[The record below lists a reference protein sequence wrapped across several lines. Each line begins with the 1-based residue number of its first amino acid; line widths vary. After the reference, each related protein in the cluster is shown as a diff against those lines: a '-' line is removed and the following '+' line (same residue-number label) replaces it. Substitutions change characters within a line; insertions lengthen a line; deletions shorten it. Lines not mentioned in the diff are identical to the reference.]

1 MIQISK
7 SKWNVLSDKT
17 NVKTWSRSS
26 NVWQYVVR
34 QPNSN
39 YAICS
44 LCTDKKR
51 ISANNGST
59 STLRQHLI
67 LKHNIRELILPN
79 RPEKR
84 THSSSSINISRKQQ
98 LHELLIRWYDPPNR
112 YLVVRRLKR
121 FHVIPQKKLIDDLAS
136 IDNISITMGL
146 WSNRQMRCFLVITE
160 AKLKE
165 LNISQKVV
173 CVTCDGDMPVGANG
187 ENEDMINLEEF
198 QDNDETDMDIMSEL
212 EFDDNESMEVEVG
225 DCNHEDEE
233 ELLSSVIDD
242 EIVDNWTEDAI
253 ESDVDIVHD
262 QELIVNLFKKC
273 RGFISMIKRSTILT
287 LFFDNERKKLS
298 IKRNLCYDI
307 KSLWNTGFELTT
319 DDWVILAQLHL
330 VLKPFFHA
338 TKAISGRRYPSI
350 GLAFYLITRLKE
362 FLQHHERKQNL
373 MIKRLKQLLLVK
385 LLFCFERDH
394 EQPELLK

>member
-1 MIQISK
+1 MLCDWSQSLVKMIQISK

-98 LHELLIRWYDPPNR
+98 LHELLIRCIILDGRTFNDLHKPGLKQRIHAGPGDENIYARYDPPNR

-146 WSNRQMRCFLVITE
+146 WSNRQMRCFLVITGHYFP
-160 AKLKE
+160 
-165 LNISQKVV
+165 
-173 CVTCDGDMPVGANG
+173 T
-187 ENEDMINLEEF
+187 
-198 QDNDETDMDIMSEL
+198 DNYSL
-212 EFDDNESMEVEVG
+212 
-225 DCNHEDEE
+225 
-233 ELLSSVIDD
+233 
-242 EIVDNWTEDAI
+242 
-253 ESDVDIVHD
+253 
-262 QELIVNLFKKC
+262 QP
-273 RGFISMIKRSTILT
+273 TI
-287 LFFDNERKKLS
+287 
-298 IKRNLCYDI
+298 
-307 KSLWNTGFELTT
+307 
-319 DDWVILAQLHL
+319 
-330 VLKPFFHA
+330 
-338 TKAISGRRYPSI
+338 
-350 GLAFYLITRLKE
+350 
-362 FLQHHERKQNL
+362 
-373 MIKRLKQLLLVK
+373 
-385 LLFCFERDH
+385 
-394 EQPELLK
+394 

>member
-146 WSNRQMRCFLVITE
+146 WSNRQMRCFLVITGHYFP
-160 AKLKE
+160 
-165 LNISQKVV
+165 
-173 CVTCDGDMPVGANG
+173 T
-187 ENEDMINLEEF
+187 
-198 QDNDETDMDIMSEL
+198 DNYSL
-212 EFDDNESMEVEVG
+212 
-225 DCNHEDEE
+225 
-233 ELLSSVIDD
+233 
-242 EIVDNWTEDAI
+242 
-253 ESDVDIVHD
+253 
-262 QELIVNLFKKC
+262 QP
-273 RGFISMIKRSTILT
+273 TI
-287 LFFDNERKKLS
+287 
-298 IKRNLCYDI
+298 
-307 KSLWNTGFELTT
+307 
-319 DDWVILAQLHL
+319 
-330 VLKPFFHA
+330 
-338 TKAISGRRYPSI
+338 
-350 GLAFYLITRLKE
+350 
-362 FLQHHERKQNL
+362 
-373 MIKRLKQLLLVK
+373 
-385 LLFCFERDH
+385 
-394 EQPELLK
+394 